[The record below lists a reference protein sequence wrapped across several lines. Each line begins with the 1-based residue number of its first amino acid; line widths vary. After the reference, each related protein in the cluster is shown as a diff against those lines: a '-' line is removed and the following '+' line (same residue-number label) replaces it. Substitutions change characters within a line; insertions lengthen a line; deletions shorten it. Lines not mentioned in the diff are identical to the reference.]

1 MSSERFQVHWKNPRV
16 RFVSEVLWLF
26 QYWNN
31 NVEGTTEEKI
41 GFFQQVWNIL
51 SSDVCR
57 KVLEYL
63 LTNGAASALVL
74 KHHTGLSSSSI
85 YWALDR
91 LSSLGLLRKGV
102 RIRAPNKKRVTIHI
116 LADCD
121 MTLVQDAALLHVRT
135 LSPKYRVA
143 ERAAQLILEEYL
155 SPRQVKEITY
165 KEIVLRVKSLK
176 LPFSTPDIADLAA
189 QYLHEQGVRV
199 WR

>member
-1 MSSERFQVHWKNPRV
+1 LTVQVHWKNPRV
-16 RFVSEVLWLF
+16 RFVSEIMWLF
-26 QYWNN
+26 QSCYNN
-31 NVEGTTEEKI
+31 DVEESLEI
-41 GFFQQVWNIL
+41 PAFFQEVWNIL

-57 KVLEYL
+57 KVLGYL

-74 KHHTGLSSSSI
+74 RHRTGLSSSSI

-116 LADCD
+116 LVDCD
-121 MTLVQDAALLHVRT
+121 MSLIQDAALLHMRT

-143 ERAAQLILEEYL
+143 EKVAQLILDEYL
-155 SPRQVKEITY
+155 SKKAAKEITY
-165 KEIVLRVKSLK
+165 KEVLLQVKQLH
-176 LPFSTPDIADLAA
+176 LPFSVHDIADLAA
-189 QYLHEQGVRV
+189 QYLHEQGVRI